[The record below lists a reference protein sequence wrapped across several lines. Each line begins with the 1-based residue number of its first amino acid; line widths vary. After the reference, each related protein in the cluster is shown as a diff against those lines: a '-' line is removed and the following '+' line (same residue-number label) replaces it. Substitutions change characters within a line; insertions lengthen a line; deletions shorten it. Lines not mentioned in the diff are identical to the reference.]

1 MDKINTQDLGRFCRI
16 FRFYAYIIYGLLTFT
31 IIISE
36 VMT

>member
-1 MDKINTQDLGRFCRI
+1 MDKMNTQDLGRFFCI